1 MKPVWI
7 RYYGLIPMTRRGYL
21 IAVAVMAFLALG
33 FVGYLAVAG
42 HLPPV
47 RTLWQRD
54 PNIDKLGP
62 GAWLTNRLWLFLVV
76 LLLAAVLETYFVLRR
91 FDEKEAAL
99 RAQEEAAG
107 KAAAQTPSE
116 SPPVG
121 GSAVPAQPTMLAPGA
136 VAPPAENSQQPNS

>member
-99 RAQEEAAG
+99 RAKEETAKKNAASTTPG
-107 KAAAQTPSE
+107 PQAAENTATSPPPAATAPDTAAAPTENTQ
-116 SPPVG
+116 PP
-121 GSAVPAQPTMLAPGA
+121 T
-136 VAPPAENSQQPNS
+136 